1 MLTKFWNEYTNSV
14 EISCEDK
21 EIAKASFMTG
31 ALAMILLLQEGVD
44 AQELLNEITLYG
56 IDCPAFL
63 RN

>member
-1 MLTKFWNEYTNSV
+1 MLTKFWNEYTDSV
-14 EISCEDK
+14 EISSEDH

-56 IDCPAFL
+56 IDCPTFL